1 MDPTPAVAGRRCLVT
16 GGLGFIGSNL
26 ALALAGAG
34 AEVTVVDACYP
45 RHGANPANLDDD
57 AGRAIRRVTADLAD
71 TSVRPLLEGVEWV
84 FNLAG
89 QVSHVDSMT
98 DPVFDLDVNTRS
110 QVAFLEALR
119 WASPTATV
127 VYTSTRQLFGR
138 PQYLP
143 VDEAHPVQPVDVNGI
158 SKHATEQFHLL
169 YRERYG
175 LGASVVRLTNVFG
188 PRQRLRDDFQGF
200 LPIFVRRALLGQPIS
215 LFGDGAQER
224 DCLYVDDVVDCLVRA
239 AATPE
244 AAGEV
249 FNVGNDE
256 HLSLRTIAELIVA
269 AAGAGSVEL
278 VPWPP
283 DRDAIDIGSYF
294 GDSSKA
300 KRMLGWSPAVGF
312 ADGIART
319 VDFYRSHLERYL

>member
-1 MDPTPAVAGRRCLVT
+1 MSGRRCLVT

-26 ALALAGAG
+26 ALALARSG

-45 RHGANPANLDDD
+45 RHGANPANLDD
-57 AGRAIRRVTADLAD
+57 GVEPGPPIRRVTTDLAD
-71 TSVRPLLEGVEWV
+71 TAVRPLLEGIDWV

-89 QVSHVDSMT
+89 QVSHVDSMN

-119 WASPTATV
+119 WASPGATV

-143 VDEAHPVQPVDVNGI
+143 VDEAHPVSPVDVNGI

-175 LGASVVRLTNVFG
+175 LAASVVRLTNVFG

-269 AAGAGSVEL
+269 AAGTGSVEL

-300 KRMLGWSPAVGF
+300 KRMLGWTPEVTF
-312 ADGIART
+312 AEGIART
-319 VDFYRSHLERYL
+319 VDFYRTHLARYL

>member
-1 MDPTPAVAGRRCLVT
+1 MSGRRCLVT

-26 ALALAGAG
+26 ALALARSG

-45 RHGANPANLDDD
+45 RHGANPANLEVGSDGG
-57 AGRAIRRVTADLAD
+57 AAIRRVTADLAD
-71 TSVRPLLEGVEWV
+71 TAVRPLLEGIDWV

-119 WASPTATV
+119 WASPGATV

-143 VDEAHPVQPVDVNGI
+143 VDEAHPVSPVDVNGI
-158 SKHATEQFHLL
+158 SKYATEQFHLL

-175 LGASVVRLTNVFG
+175 LATSVVRLTNVFG

-239 AATPE
+239 AAAPD
-244 AAGEV
+244 AAGEI

-269 AAGAGSVEL
+269 AAGTGSVEL

-300 KRMLGWSPAVGF
+300 KRMLGWTPAVTF

-319 VDFYRSHLERYL
+319 VDFYRAHLARYL